1 MMRSI
6 AAGGDGKGAPMSVL
20 GFGCS
25 ALGGRSSRRESLAAL
40 GTAFDAGITFFDTAR
55 SYGYGQSE
63 GILGEFLRG
72 RREQAFVCTKA
83 GILPSAQAGWKQRLK
98 PVARSVLRVLPGLRG
113 LVRRQIGDQFVAGQ
127 FSVEAIGS
135 SFETSLR

>member
-1 MMRSI
+1 
-6 AAGGDGKGAPMSVL
+6 
-20 GFGCS
+20 
-25 ALGGRSSRRESLAAL
+25 
-40 GTAFDAGITFFDTAR
+40 FDAGITFFDTAR

-127 FSVEAIGS
+127 LSVEAIGS
-135 SFETSLR
+135 SFETSLRELRVDHVDMLLLHAAPASVLQHEALLE